1 MIPATLL
8 GAISTQTIL
17 LSVGVYVLLCLLAYW
32 IQERFIFKPEKLADD
47 FVYKYDAPFKEVHF
61 NLPDGARLNG
71 LLFYAREPV
80 KRGLVMYFH
89 GNTRSIKGWSKYAR
103 DFTRHGYDL
112 IMIDYRGFGKSSGN
126 RTEATLK
133 QDAEYVFNRMLFD
146 YQYPENQIVIYG
158 RSLGSGFA
166 AKLASNHRPKMLIL
180 DAPYYSFSHLT
191 NRFLPFLPVS
201 IILRFKIRTDQWL
214 KYVRCPIYIIHGS
227 KDRLIPLSSSIRLAK
242 VAPLNTQLAVIYEG
256 GHNNLTSFDE
266 YHRVLGDIL
275 LDRYGDMERQIMGD
289 ISFND

>member
-1 MIPATLL
+1 MSFSTETIVWVAL
-8 GAISTQTIL
+8 GYIA
-17 LSVGVYVLLCLLAYW
+17 LCLIAYW
-32 IQERFIFKPEKLADD
+32 IQERFIFKPEKLSSD
-47 FVYKYDAPFKEVHF
+47 FVYKYNSPFKELHF
-61 NLPDGARLNG
+61 DMPDGAHING
-71 LLFYAREPV
+71 LLFFTEETI

-103 DFTRHGYDL
+103 DFTRHGYDVV
-112 IMIDYRGFGKSSGN
+112 MIDYRGFGKSSGK
-126 RTEATLK
+126 RTETNLK
-133 QDAEYVFNRMLFD
+133 NDAEFIFNRMHFD
-146 YQYPENQIVIYG
+146 YLYPEHQIVIYG

-201 IILRFKIRTDQWL
+201 IILRFKIRTDQWI

-227 KDRLIPLSSSIRLAK
+227 KDFLIPLSSSIRLAK
-242 VAPLNTQLAVIYEG
+242 VVPLNTHLVVIHGG
-256 GHNNLTSFDE
+256 GHNNLPSFDE

-275 LDRYGDMERQIMGD
+275 LDRYSDLEKQIMGD
-289 ISFND
+289 IGFNV

>member
-1 MIPATLL
+1 
-8 GAISTQTIL
+8 
-17 LSVGVYVLLCLLAYW
+17 
-32 IQERFIFKPEKLADD
+32 
-47 FVYKYDAPFKEVHF
+47 
-61 NLPDGARLNG
+61 
-71 LLFYAREPV
+71 
-80 KRGLVMYFH
+80 
-89 GNTRSIKGWSKYAR
+89 
-103 DFTRHGYDL
+103 
-112 IMIDYRGFGKSSGN
+112 MIDYRGFGKSSGN

-133 QDAEYVFNRMLFD
+133 QDAEHVFNRMLLE

-191 NRFLPFLPVS
+191 NRFLFFLPIS
-201 IILRFKIRTDQWL
+201 IILRFKIRTDQWV

-242 VAPLNTQLAVIYEG
+242 IAPLNTQLAVIHEG
-256 GHNNLTSFDE
+256 GHNNLPSFDE